1 MTKEKKQEYLIISLL
16 PFILLIY
23 SIILSTPYKLWTGM
37 NNILLSD
44 GILITDY
51 FIVGG
56 KEAAIFNASIITLI
70 NIYLLYKMDM
80 KINGLIISGIFL
92 MLGFSFMGKN
102 ILNIIPFYIGAW
114 LYAKVSGKKFKT
126 VIIVCMFSTSLSPFV
141 SVIAEFFGYSP
152 LGIGIALISGT
163 VLGFIM
169 PLISA
174 QVLPIHGGY
183 SLYNTGFAAGL
194 VAIVS
199 YSILKAA
206 KVTVSFK
213 KDFIQTID
221 YRLLA
226 LFTAVFSFYIV
237 YGFIKNGYSFN
248 GLKNL
253 LSHSGKLV
261 SDFTVTE
268 GFPVVVINMG
278 LLGFFCLGLIFL
290 LFPMFNGPILS
301 GMITVVAF
309 AGFGKHI
316 KNIFPVIIGVIIAYY
331 LFGQNTSI
339 TAFAVTL
346 FFSTTL
352 APISGKF
359 GIFAGI
365 LAGFLNYC
373 LVLNIGSAHG
383 GLNLYNTG
391 LAAGIVA
398 SVGVP
403 VLQTFQGGNK

>member
-290 LFPMFNGPILS
+290 LFPMFNDPI
-301 GMITVVAF
+301 G
-309 AGFGKHI
+309 
-316 KNIFPVIIGVIIAYY
+316 ND
-331 LFGQNTSI
+331 
-339 TAFAVTL
+339 
-346 FFSTTL
+346 
-352 APISGKF
+352 
-359 GIFAGI
+359 
-365 LAGFLNYC
+365 YC
-373 LVLNIGSAHG
+373 CSFCRIRET
-383 GLNLYNTG
+383 Y
-391 LAAGIVA
+391 
-398 SVGVP
+398 
-403 VLQTFQGGNK
+403 